1 MRKLAKGMAC
11 MALALSLVAVNGSN
25 VIAANK
31 SMTYS
36 DLMEEEVIEKGATD
50 NVDVEA
56 EEIFGSE
63 KATTT
68 IDSNTKKSDSKSKKE
83 ASNKTSDKTLNKSTQ
98 KETVKEVPK
107 TGMEDTPLYLPVVF
121 LVFAFVA
128 AVCAGVKIVGAKRI
142 RD

>member
-83 ASNKTSDKTLNKSTQ
+83 ASNKTSDKTSNKSTQ

-107 TGMEDTPLYLPVVF
+107 TVMEDTPLYLPVMF

>member
-83 ASNKTSDKTLNKSTQ
+83 ASNKTSDKTSNKSTQ

-107 TGMEDTPLYLPVVF
+107 TGMEDTPLYLPVMF
-121 LVFAFVA
+121 LIFAFVA

>member
-83 ASNKTSDKTLNKSTQ
+83 ASNKTSDKTSNKSTQ

-107 TGMEDTPLYLPVVF
+107 TGMEDTPLYLPVMF

>member
-83 ASNKTSDKTLNKSTQ
+83 ASNKTSDKTSNKISILTNYKYFQ
-98 KETVKEVPK
+98 QYEQNRT
-107 TGMEDTPLYLPVVF
+107 
-121 LVFAFVA
+121 
-128 AVCAGVKIVGAKRI
+128 
-142 RD
+142 

>member
-128 AVCAGVKIVGAKRI
+128 AVCAGVKIVGAKKI
-142 RD
+142 RN

>member
-83 ASNKTSDKTLNKSTQ
+83 ASNKTSDKTSNKSTQ
-98 KETVKEVPK
+98 KETVKDVPK
-107 TGMEDTPLYLPVVF
+107 TGMEDTPLYLPVMF

>member
-11 MALALSLVAVNGSN
+11 MALALSLMAVNGSN

-128 AVCAGVKIVGAKRI
+128 AVCAGVKIVGAKKI
-142 RD
+142 RN

>member
-68 IDSNTKKSDSKSKKE
+68 IDSNTKKSDSMSKKE
-83 ASNKTSDKTLNKSTQ
+83 ASNKTSDKTSNKSTQ

-107 TGMEDTPLYLPVVF
+107 TGMEDTPLYLPVMF

>member
-11 MALALSLVAVNGSN
+11 MALALSLMAVNGSN

>member
-68 IDSNTKKSDSKSKKE
+68 IDSNTKKRDSKSKKE
-83 ASNKTSDKTLNKSTQ
+83 ASNKTSDKTSNKSTQ

-107 TGMEDTPLYLPVVF
+107 TGMEDTPLYLPVMF